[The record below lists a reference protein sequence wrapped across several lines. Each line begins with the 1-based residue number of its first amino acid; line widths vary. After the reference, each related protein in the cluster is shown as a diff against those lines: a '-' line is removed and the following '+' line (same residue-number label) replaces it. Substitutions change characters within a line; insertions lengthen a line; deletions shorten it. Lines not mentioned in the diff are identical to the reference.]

1 VSESAPAD
9 PSNSSDSESS
19 SRGSVGR
26 ANPDRSRRLALAAAA
41 TIAENLGRKI
51 VVLDMTRLT
60 ALFDYHVIAT
70 GTSGRQLRA
79 IADEIERVL
88 EKEHGEKR
96 LSIAGLEDS
105 RWIVQD
111 FGTIIVHLFDDETRA
126 FYSLENLWADASKVD
141 LTGIVP
147 AESIS

>member
-1 VSESAPAD
+1 VAEPASTD
-9 PSNSSDSESS
+9 PAVPSDNSGN
-19 SRGSVGR
+19 SRGSVSR
-26 ANPDRSRRLALAAAA
+26 VNADRSRELALVAAKV
-41 TIAENLGRKI
+41 IAENMGRKL

-70 GTSGRQLRA
+70 GSSGRQLRS
-79 IADEIERVL
+79 IAEEVERVL
-88 EKEHGEKR
+88 EKEHREKR

-111 FGTIIVHLFDDETRA
+111 FGTIIVHLFDEDTRA

-141 LTGIVP
+141 LSGIVP
-147 AESIS
+147 KEALE